1 MDNSEASV
9 ATVLVG
15 LLFSIIFSA
24 SVIAFLLLQ
33 FYGATAIVPELPT
46 QNDVRLF
53 SSSQNYQNGTFDL
66 ATHAKSVN
74 SLWEKTDKGMELTQK
89 GTKAYSYLL
98 IDNLQKDSLGLYQ
111 NSYWIDNSATG
122 LYGQH
127 GDYCIGLRITGGVDQ
142 NEICIKSDGFHI
154 PKYFIDAGTQWGDNY
169 FYPYPGANEVEYPTI
184 KTIYND
190 KDLSVDFYFDGVK
203 FFTTNELNADA
214 NLFGLWGR
222 YYAGVGSNMEGYAL
236 QEFQTDS
243 SVVDVNTTNGEDIL
257 GMISGFII
265 TVLKLVAWNV
275 DSQYLPL
282 ELNLIFI
289 KTQLAGIVVCVIM
302 IIRGVA

>member
-1 MDNSEASV
+1 MHNEEASV

-15 LLFSIIFSA
+15 LLFSVIFSA

-33 FYGATAIVPELPT
+33 FYGASAIVPELPA
-46 QNDVRLF
+46 QGDVRLF
-53 SSSQNYQNGTFDL
+53 ASNQNYQNGTFDL
-66 ATHAKSVN
+66 ATHAKSMN
-74 SLWEKTDKGMELTQK
+74 SVWEKTAKGMECTQE
-89 GTKAYSYLL
+89 GTKSYSYLL
-98 IDNLQKDSLGLYQ
+98 IDNLQPDAQGLYQ

-127 GDYCIGLRITGGVDQ
+127 SDWCIGLRITGGVDQ
-142 NEICIKSDGFHI
+142 NEICAKSDGFHI

-169 FYPYPGANEVEYPTI
+169 FYPYPGANEIDYPVV

-190 KDLSVDFYFDGVK
+190 KTPSVDFYLDGVK
-203 FFTTNELNADA
+203 FFTTENLNTDA

-222 YYAGVGSNMEGYAL
+222 YYAGIGTQQTGVAL

-243 SVVDVNTTNGEDIL
+243 PIVDMNTQNGEDLL

-275 DSQYLPL
+275 DPRYLPN

-289 KTQLAGIVVCVIM
+289 KTQLAGIIACIVM
-302 IIRGVA
+302 IIRGVG